1 MKSLQF
7 SFSVLAATGLPPSDP
22 ESKGFTA
29 TNFIGKLISDFLP
42 AIFAIAG
49 FIAVIMIIISGI
61 QFMTSSGNPE
71 AAAAARGRLIFALI
85 GFALIVLSY
94 VVLQFVNQQFL
105 GTNIV

>member
-7 SFSVLAATGLPPSDP
+7 SFSVLATTALPPSDP
-22 ESKGFTA
+22 ESKKGFTA

-49 FIAVIMIIISGI
+49 FIAIIMIIISGI

-71 AAAAARGRLIFALI
+71 AAAAARGRLVFALI
-85 GFALIVLSY
+85 GFALIALSF
-94 VVLQFVNQQFL
+94 VILQFVEEQFL
-105 GTNIV
+105 GPIT

>member
-1 MKSLQF
+1 MIIDLFAQ
-7 SFSVLAATGLPPSDP
+7 VELPPSDV
-22 ESKGFTA
+22 ETEGGFTA
-29 TNFIGKLISDFLP
+29 SGFITELINE
-42 AIFAIAG
+42 FAGPVLIIAG
-49 FIAVIMIIISGI
+49 FIAVIMIIVSGI